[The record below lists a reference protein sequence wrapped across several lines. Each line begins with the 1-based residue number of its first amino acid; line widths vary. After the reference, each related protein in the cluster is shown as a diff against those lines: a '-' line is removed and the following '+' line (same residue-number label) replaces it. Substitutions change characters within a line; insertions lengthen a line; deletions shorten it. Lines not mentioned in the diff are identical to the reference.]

1 MCFTVMIKHMNTDK
15 SVHSNQNIF
24 TVMEEAQTVKATVK
38 EILNLTLPEV

>member
-1 MCFTVMIKHMNTDK
+1 MIKHINTYK